1 MQSHAY
7 ILMHTFWHIDWFYS
21 YPGFWCK
28 GANSCTRF
36 IVLVSGF
43 GDLFGSASLDLLPE
57 CDEWQGALAGA
68 LLQCFFDLFCIFLL
82 FSLFSQERAL
92 DLLRLA
98 ESYKIVGASW
108 RLKKPREASIGSHA
122 GKRVQH
128 LATGAML
135 SMWGRGGADWS
146 CSKSASCACLESG
159 AQSTFPA
166 GQGHRWRRL
175 GSDRIAAHNDTME
188 RRLLVQ

>member
-28 GANSCTRF
+28 GANSCPRF

-57 CDEWQGALAGA
+57 CDEWQGAWLE
-68 LLQCFFDLFCIFLL
+68 LLCSAFLIFSAILL
-82 FSLFSQERAL
+82 ILPGKS
-92 DLLRLA
+92 LRLTA
-98 ESYKIVGASW
+98 FGRVLQNRG
-108 RLKKPREASIGSHA
+108 RLKKPREASMGSHA

-188 RRLLVQ
+188 LRLLVQ